1 MQKLEVRGYD
11 PLQKAYAL
19 NLKEAQDSDL
29 EKQDRFISR
38 HHIEDEMPPE
48 NPGLTSASPEIPLRL
63 FGQLRKER
71 GSMDAN
77 FTPHSVIWETHKM
90 AGTFSLLA
98 TLTGEGSDFTKRE
111 RKEE

>member
-1 MQKLEVRGYD
+1 MRGYD
-11 PLQKAYAL
+11 PLQKVYG
-19 NLKEAQDSDL
+19 LKEAQVSDL

-48 NPGLTSASPEIPLRL
+48 NPGLTSASPANSTSLIWTAT
-63 FGQLRKER
+63 RK

-90 AGTFSLLA
+90 AVTFSLLA
-98 TLTGEGSDFTKRE
+98 TLTVEGSDFTKRE

>member
-1 MQKLEVRGYD
+1 MRGYD
-11 PLQKAYAL
+11 PLQKAYGL
-19 NLKEAQDSDL
+19 NLKEAQVSGL

-71 GSMDAN
+71 GQHGRKLYSPFRDLGNAQNGGN
-77 FTPHSVIWETHKM
+77 FQF
-90 AGTFSLLA
+90 AG
-98 TLTGEGSDFTKRE
+98 DIDR
-111 RKEE
+111 RRV